1 MNVVLVILDS
11 LRRDHVGVYGNDWIK
26 TPNLDALAKDS
37 LRFTR
42 PYPESIPTLC
52 ARRAIYTG
60 KRTWP
65 FRNWSLPRGET
76 IFAPAGWQKIPEDQT
91 SIVRTLSEAGYQ
103 TTLVTD
109 TFHLF
114 KPSYN
119 FQQGF
124 EIFDYVRGQ
133 AKDAYRLGPV
143 PSDKELDRYTIE
155 GNDAQARTKVKQ
167 HLTNTVGRER
177 EEDYFAPQV
186 FSRAIEKL
194 GVVSEGE
201 RPFFMVVD
209 SFDPHEPW
217 DAPEPYRSMYGE
229 PLDGGEPTQPNY
241 GPSDYLTERELRR
254 MRELYATEVTL
265 TDHWFGQFLN
275 RLEDL
280 GMFENTLLITLSD
293 HGVATGEHGFTGKV
307 PNVLWP
313 EITDIVFYVR
323 HPEGKGSGKSS
334 EFYASLHDVAP
345 TVLANLGLDQPQSMD
360 GQDLTPILEGSSPEE
375 ERPHFTLGYD
385 NYSWARDDE
394 YAMFCLNDGTEAKL
408 YDLRK
413 DPNMDNNIS
422 EENSRIVRRMY
433 ERYIVADAGGEPPP
447 IY

>member
-11 LRRDHVGVYGNDWIK
+11 LRRDHVGVYGNDLIQ

-42 PYPESIPTLC
+42 PYPESIPTIC
-52 ARRAIYTG
+52 SRRAIYTG

-65 FRNWSLPRGET
+65 FRNWTLPRGET

-124 EIFDYVRGQ
+124 ETFDYVRGQ

-143 PSDKELDRYTIE
+143 PSDKELGQYTIA
-155 GNDAQARTKVKQ
+155 GSDAQAREKVKQ
-167 HLTNTVGRER
+167 HLTNNVGRER

-217 DAPEPYRSMYGE
+217 DTPEPYRSMYGE
-229 PLDGGEPTQPNY
+229 PLEDGEPVQPNY
-241 GPSDYLTERELRR
+241 GSSDYLTERELRR
-254 MRELYATEVTL
+254 MRELYAAEVIL
-265 TDHWFGQFLN
+265 TDHWFGRFLN

-293 HGVATGEHGFTGKV
+293 HGVAIGEHGFTGKM

-345 TVLANLGLDQPQSMD
+345 TVLANLGLDQPQPMD
-360 GQDLTPILEGSSPEE
+360 GQDLTPILEGRSLEE

-385 NYSWARDDE
+385 NYSWARDEE
-394 YAMFCLNDGTEAKL
+394 YVMFCLNDGTEAKL
-408 YDLRK
+408 YDLSE
-413 DPNMDNNIS
+413 DPEMDNDLA
-422 EENSRIVRRMY
+422 EENPQIVHRMY
-433 ERYIVADAGGEPPP
+433 EEYIVSDAGGEPPP